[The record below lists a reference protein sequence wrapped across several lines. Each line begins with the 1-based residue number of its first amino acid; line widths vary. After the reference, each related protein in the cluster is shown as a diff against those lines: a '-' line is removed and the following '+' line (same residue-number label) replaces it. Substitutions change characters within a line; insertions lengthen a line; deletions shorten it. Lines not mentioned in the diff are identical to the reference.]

1 MSGGYKTCLI
11 HAVGGVYD
19 PFLSVDSRGEVQV
32 YLYTVQENEGGGG
45 DDDTSKLGQRGLF
58 VGLGVCLGVSSR
70 CHKRNQPRPRFCVA
84 STGIRLLWGLACSRQ
99 PLLYGDVMFACASL
113 TFTDW
118 GEGE

>member
-45 DDDTSKLGQRGLF
+45 DDDTSKLGQRASQ
-58 VGLGVCLGVSSR
+58 CLLAW
-70 CHKRNQPRPRFCVA
+70 A
-84 STGIRLLWGLACSRQ
+84 SVWACRVDVTSATNHGLAFVLRR
-99 PLLYGDVMFACASL
+99 LG
-113 TFTDW
+113 
-118 GEGE
+118 